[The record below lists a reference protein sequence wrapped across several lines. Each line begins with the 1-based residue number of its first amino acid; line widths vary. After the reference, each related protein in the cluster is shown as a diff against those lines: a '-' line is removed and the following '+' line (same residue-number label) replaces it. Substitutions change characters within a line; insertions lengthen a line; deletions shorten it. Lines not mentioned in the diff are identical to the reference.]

1 MAFVRIYSRIKSVAE
16 RILMGDGLR
25 AKVMRGGVGLATGS
39 TAEQAS
45 RFVRNMVLTRLLAP
59 DALGTMAIVL
69 SASSIMNAFTDV
81 GVRSALIQNPRGAE
95 DRYLNSAWWLGM
107 SRAILMYAIIFGA
120 SPWVSNFYRQPELSA
135 LLRVALLGAVLEG
148 AMSPRSALPQ
158 KQMKLWRWAV
168 ISNGGAICGVIL
180 TLLLSVFIRNVWAL
194 ALGYCSENAFRCIL
208 SYALCPGLPSI
219 RLDRQAVRDL
229 LKFSRGIFGL
239 SFLNLIFARADV
251 FVLGKLYSVKTLG
264 LYTMAVSLIQTPTG
278 FIIALLMGTLLP
290 ALSHVQEDVE
300 RINRIVIEV
309 SSWII
314 LLGLPAAVAL
324 WLCGP
329 SFLTLAYGSR
339 YAAYSGA
346 MVVAAGVMFLNTLNS
361 VVTGVFYA
369 RGCPGL
375 HRRAV
380 AASAIMILI
389 TIYPACKLLGP
400 VGAQGAAL
408 LAIFV
413 SYFLQ
418 VLRMR
423 GLTGL
428 NVLRYGRPFVPAAA
442 ISAAIIGIGICA
454 RLLGIATSPNT
465 NLALGIGVCA
475 VAYALSVPT
484 LLRMTEIG

>member
-1 MAFVRIYSRIKSVAE
+1 MTVYGRIKSIAE
-16 RILMGDGLR
+16 RLLTGEGLR
-25 AKVMRGGVGLATGS
+25 AKVMRGAVGLAAGS
-39 TAEQAS
+39 SSEQAS
-45 RFVRNMVLTRLLAP
+45 RFVRNMILTRLLAP
-59 DALGTMAIVL
+59 DALGLMAIVL
-69 SASSIMNAFTDV
+69 SASSIINAFTDV
-81 GVRSALIQNPRGAE
+81 GVRAALIQNPRGAE

-107 SRAILMYAIIFGA
+107 SRAILMYAIIFGS
-120 SPWVSNFYRQPELSA
+120 SPWVESFYRQPGLSA
-135 LLRVALLGAVLEG
+135 LLRVALLGTVLEG

-180 TLLLSVFIRNVWAL
+180 TLILSVSMRNVWAL

-208 SYALCPGLPSI
+208 SFVLCPGLPSI
-219 RLDRQAVRDL
+219 RVDTNAARDL

-251 FVLGKLYSVKTLG
+251 FVIGKLYSVKILG

-290 ALSHVQEDVE
+290 ALSHVQEDVK

-339 YAAYSGA
+339 YAAYSGP

-380 AASAIMILI
+380 AASAVVMLI

-400 VGAQGAAL
+400 IGGQVAAL
-408 LAIFV
+408 IAILI

-428 NVLRYGRPFVPAAA
+428 NVFRYGRAFVPATAM
-442 ISAAIIGIGICA
+442 SAAIIGLGICA
-454 RLLGIATSPNT
+454 RWLGIATSPNV
-465 NLALGIGVCA
+465 NLALGVGVCA

-484 LLRMTEIG
+484 LLRMTESG